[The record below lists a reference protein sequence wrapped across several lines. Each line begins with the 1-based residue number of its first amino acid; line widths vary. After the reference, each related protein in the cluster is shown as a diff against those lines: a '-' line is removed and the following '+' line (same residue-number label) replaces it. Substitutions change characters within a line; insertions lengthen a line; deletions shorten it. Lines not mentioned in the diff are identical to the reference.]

1 MITSIKGTLTEISP
15 TDITIDV
22 DGIGYDVLIP
32 LSSFDRLP
40 KVGSEC
46 KILTYLHVREDILQL
61 YGFMTHDER
70 DLFKLLIT
78 VSGIGPKTA
87 LTTLSGMSTENL
99 RNAIASGDTDLL
111 GEIPGIGKKTAQ
123 RIIVELKER
132 IGGVSIKMPK
142 PIPKEEEII
151 LNDAIRALVNLGYK
165 QLSGQAAVEKALAET
180 KGEIKLEELL
190 KKALKYL

>member
-22 DGIGYDVLIP
+22 DGVGYEILIP

-40 KVGSEC
+40 KAGSEC
-46 KILTYLHVREDILQL
+46 KVLTYLHVRENILQL
-61 YGFMTHDER
+61 YGFVTHGER
-70 DLFKLLIT
+70 DLFRLLIT

-87 LTTLSGMSTENL
+87 LAILSGMSIENL
-99 RNAIASGDTDLL
+99 RNAIASGDTELL

-132 IGGVSIKMPK
+132 IGGVTIKLPK

-151 LNDAIRALVNLGYK
+151 VNDAIRALLNLGYK
-165 QLSGQAAVEKALAET
+165 QLPAQAAVEKALAET
-180 KGEIKLEELL
+180 RDKIKLEELL

>member
-1 MITSIKGTLTEISP
+1 MITSVKGTLTEISP

-22 DGIGYDVLIP
+22 DGIGYEILIP

-46 KILTYLHVREDILQL
+46 KILTYLHVREDIHQL
-61 YGFMTHDER
+61 YGFMTHEER

-87 LTTLSGMSTENL
+87 LTILSGMNIENL

-111 GEIPGIGKKTAQ
+111 SEIPGIGKKTAQ
-123 RIIVELKER
+123 RIVVELKER
-132 IGGVSIKMPK
+132 IGGISIKLPK
-142 PIPKEEEII
+142 PIPKEEELI
-151 LNDAIRALVNLGYK
+151 LNDAVRALVNLGYR
-165 QLSGQAAVEKALAET
+165 QLPAQSAVEKALAET

>member
-1 MITSIKGTLTEISP
+1 MITSIKGILTEISP

-22 DGIGYDVLIP
+22 NGVGYEILIP

-46 KILTYLHVREDILQL
+46 KILTYLHIREDIHQL
-61 YGFMTHDER
+61 YGFMTHEER

-87 LTTLSGMSTENL
+87 LTILSGMDIESL
-99 RNAIASGDTDLL
+99 KAAIVSGDTNLL
-111 GEIPGIGKKTAQ
+111 SEIPGIGKKTAE
-123 RIIVELKER
+123 RIIVELKDK
-132 IGGVSIKMPK
+132 IGGISIKLPRPVPK
-142 PIPKEEEII
+142 DEELV
-151 LNDAIRALVNLGYK
+151 LNDAVRALVNLGYK
-165 QLSGQAAVEKALAET
+165 QSSSQAAVEKALAET
-180 KGEIKLEELL
+180 KGKLELEELL

>member
-22 DGIGYDVLIP
+22 AGVGYEILIP

-61 YGFMTHDER
+61 YGFMTHEER

-99 RNAIASGDTDLL
+99 RNAIASGNTDLL
-111 GEIPGIGKKTAQ
+111 SEIPGIGKKTAQ

-165 QLSGQAAVEKALAET
+165 QLSGQSAVEKALAET

>member
-22 DGIGYDVLIP
+22 DGVGYEILIP

-46 KILTYLHVREDILQL
+46 KILTYLHVREDIHQL

-87 LTTLSGMSTENL
+87 LTILSGMNIENL
-99 RNAIASGDTDLL
+99 KNAIASGNTDLL
-111 GEIPGIGKKTAQ
+111 SEIPGIGKKTAQ
-123 RIIVELKER
+123 RIIVELRDK
-132 IGGVSIKMPK
+132 IGGFSIKMPK
-142 PIPKEEEII
+142 SIPKEEELII
-151 LNDAIRALVNLGYK
+151 NDAIRALINLGYK
-165 QLSGQAAVEKALAET
+165 QLPAQSAVEKTLAES
-180 KGEIKLEELL
+180 KGEIRLEEFL

>member
-1 MITSIKGTLTEISP
+1 MITSIKGALTEISP

-22 DGIGYDVLIP
+22 DGVGYEILIP

-40 KVGSEC
+40 KVGSDC
-46 KILTYLHVREDILQL
+46 KILTYLHVRENILQL
-61 YGFMTHDER
+61 YGFMTHQER

-87 LTTLSGMSTENL
+87 LTILSGINIENL
-99 RNAIASGDTDLL
+99 KNGIATGDTELL

-123 RIIVELKER
+123 RIVVELKDK
-132 IGGVSIKMPK
+132 IGGFSIKIPK
-142 PIPKEEEII
+142 SIPKEEELII
-151 LNDAIRALVNLGYK
+151 NDAVRALINLGYK
-165 QLSGQAAVEKALAET
+165 QLPAQAAIEKALAET
-180 KGEIKLEELL
+180 RDKINLEELL